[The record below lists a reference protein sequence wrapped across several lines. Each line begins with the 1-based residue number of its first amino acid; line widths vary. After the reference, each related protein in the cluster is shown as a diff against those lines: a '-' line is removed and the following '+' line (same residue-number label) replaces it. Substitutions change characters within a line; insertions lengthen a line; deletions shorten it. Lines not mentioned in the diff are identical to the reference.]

1 MSNPLT
7 DDQLKH
13 LLNFVGYGRKDAEV
27 WFLGMEEGC
36 VVDKE
41 LREKHLFIRL
51 KFDEFEDCKEAHK
64 ELDITKYHY
73 GTKTCQRTWWR
84 MCRIMLGI
92 EDSEID
98 IEALRNYQAEKL
110 GQSDGNTLL
119 CELMP
124 IPNRGIN
131 EWEYKELLPQY
142 KNRKDYYEK
151 VKPCRIEKLRKLFKE
166 YPPKIVVAY
175 GSTFWKDYEELFK
188 EFRFEK
194 REPFK
199 VAQSE
204 NTVILLTPH
213 FVSIQMNGQ
222 IEKLVSLIKEKKI
235 IFHLLRNKC

>member
-1 MSNPLT
+1 MSVNRRDDLMIREGSDTLLT
-7 DDQLKH
+7 LDSS
-13 LLNFVGYGRKDAEV
+13 
-27 WFLGMEEGC
+27 
-36 VVDKE
+36 VVRTE
-41 LREKHLFIRL
+41 LRKMFTGSFKLRQVSAAGDNSAELEL
-51 KFDEFEDCKEAHK
+51 NATGNVQFDAGRFGFEFVASPRHADA
-64 ELDITKYHY
+64 LVIT
-73 GTKTCQRTWWR
+73 GP
-84 MCRIMLGI
+84 I
-92 EDSEID
+92 SE
-98 IEALRNYQAEKL
+98 N
-110 GQSDGNTLL
+110 
-119 CELMP
+119 MP